1 MAGQQLAFAATA
13 RRFEA
18 GTQALA
24 MVAGMQATLDL
35 MLTVGP
41 DAIERCVLTLAGQ
54 IVEGL
59 RARGYQ
65 VAGSARQGAQRLA
78 SVHVVPPEH
87 SSWPRACT
95 MAGGVGKAPLDCK
108 LSLQY
113 ANTVP
118 SSKPT
123 PARSWT
129 VLVVEAE
136 QPPREQVESVGMI
149 NEALSEIAADLDSNR
164 VLLREFAP
172 S

>member
-1 MAGQQLAFAATA
+1 MHDG
-13 RRFEA
+13 R
-18 GTQALA
+18 
-24 MVAGMQATLDL
+24 
-35 MLTVGP
+35 
-41 DAIERCVLTLAGQ
+41 
-54 IVEGL
+54 
-59 RARGYQ
+59 
-65 VAGSARQGAQRLA
+65 
-78 SVHVVPPEH
+78 
-87 SSWPRACT
+87 
-95 MAGGVGKAPLDCK
+95 GVGKAPLDCK

-118 SSKPT
+118 GSKPK

-164 VLLREFAP
+164 VLLWEFAP